1 MMVLT
6 SVHSCV
12 CFLHISSDSL
22 MEDGELLLH
31 QLKNGSGMCF
41 QYAERQMEKSGAKAD
56 DKYPPLM
63 TK

>member
-1 MMVLT
+1 
-6 SVHSCV
+6 
-12 CFLHISSDSL
+12 